1 MLSNW
6 VAETSTTT
14 GASASIT
21 LAAALAGR
29 LRFGAVL
36 ANNEPVPYHLVTGSG
51 DRESGIAIYNNHT
64 LTRVVLSEQIVG
76 GVAVAAPTTML
87 SLSGTTV
94 IMLGGQLETSEIK
107 PPPTI
112 RHGASSVFLSPSNFS
127 SVIGSQAVA
136 ANELTWAPYLIN
148 APVRIDQIRLV
159 VAVAGTAGSIARIA
173 IDSYAAPGASSTRL
187 YETAAIDIATTG
199 TKVDTIASPLTM
211 RAGWYWVGYI
221 ASAAHNVRCFNI
233 PISTPISPDTQGTPV
248 SSAFSAEA
256 AGWSVVP
263 TRNIIDSQRRYY
275 APAVHFRVA
284 A

>member
-14 GASASIT
+14 GSGASIT

-36 ANNEPVPYHLVTGSG
+36 TNNEPVPYHLVTGNG
-51 DRESGIAIYNNHT
+51 DRESGIAIYNNNT
-64 LTRVVLSEQIVG
+64 LTRVMLSEQIVS

-87 SLSGTTV
+87 ALTGTTV

-107 PPPTI
+107 PPPPI
-112 RHGASSVFLSPSNFS
+112 RHAANSTWLSPSNYS
-127 SVIGSQAVA
+127 STVSSQAVP

-148 APVRIDQIRLV
+148 APVRIDQIRLTV
-159 VAVAGTAGSIARIA
+159 VTAGAAGSVARIA

-199 TKVDTIASPLTM
+199 TKVETIASPLTL

-221 ASAAHNVRCFNI
+221 ASAAHNVRAFNN
-233 PISTPISPDTQGTPV
+233 PISTPISVDGNGTPT
-248 SSAFSAEA
+248 STGFSTET

-263 TRNIIDSQRRYY
+263 ARNIIDSQRRYY